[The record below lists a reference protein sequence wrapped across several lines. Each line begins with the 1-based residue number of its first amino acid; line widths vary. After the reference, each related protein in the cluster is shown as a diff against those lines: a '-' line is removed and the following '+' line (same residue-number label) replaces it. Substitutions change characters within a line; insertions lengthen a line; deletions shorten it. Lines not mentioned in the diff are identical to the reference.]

1 MDKIIITLTKDELKT
16 LAHIMDN
23 FTGYMMGD
31 DRADYRVGIL
41 KYYREMRGE
50 GRDKIL
56 TLAEELMRL
65 DRLYNKVV

>member
-1 MDKIIITLTKDELKT
+1 MDEIIITLTKDELRT

-31 DRADYRVGIL
+31 DRADYRVGML
-41 KYYREMRGE
+41 KYYREMKGE

-56 TLAEELMRL
+56 TLAGKLIGL
-65 DRLYNKVV
+65 DKLYNRVV

>member
-1 MDKIIITLTKDELKT
+1 MDKIIITLTKDELRT
-16 LAHIMDN
+16 LAHIMYD
-23 FTGYMMGD
+23 FTYYMMGD
-31 DRADYRVGIL
+31 DKADHRVGIL